1 VEIDSEMDA
10 EEAVKLILREAH
22 AASASGVL
30 ATVRAGE
37 DPGAER
43 MRNLNQAL
51 KAIFDLLQ
59 TQTELD
65 RRLAAA
71 LFVLGSDVPLSISS
85 WASKGHVWR
94 KGFMEEEVYEMIMA
108 VQSVFDDRWIEP
120 YEAETIH

>member
-1 VEIDSEMDA
+1 MDA

-51 KAIFDLLQ
+51 RAIFDLLQ

-94 KGFMEEEVYEMIMA
+94 KAFMEEEVYEMIMA

-120 YEAETIH
+120 YETETIH